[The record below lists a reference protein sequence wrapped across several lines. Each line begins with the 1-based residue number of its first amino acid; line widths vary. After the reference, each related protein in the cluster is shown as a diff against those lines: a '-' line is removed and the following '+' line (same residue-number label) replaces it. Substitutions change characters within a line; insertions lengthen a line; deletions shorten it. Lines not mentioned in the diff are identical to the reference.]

1 MSEAVTLIM
10 GQSWSWGSQIAVSRP
25 NILDNLNF
33 ENDNIPDIIN
43 LEELKINNS
52 VIKPIHHAVVY
63 GRKPLIQKQL
73 SLKKKKQQQQKT
85 KVILNYWNKLKLNWN
100 GILVKIDVNNE
111 HLLLPK
117 KYHCLILKELHE
129 NMGHL
134 GFDKVVELVK
144 QRFYWWNYENNL
156 KTFIKKYCQ
165 CLKNKKPNQTK
176 KHH

>member
-10 GQSWSWGSQIAVSRP
+10 GQSWSWGSQIAVSTP

-33 ENDNIPDIIN
+33 EIDNIPDIIN
-43 LEELKINNS
+43 LEELKINKS

-63 GRKPLIQKQL
+63 GRKPLNSEATKFE
-73 SLKKKKQQQQKT
+73 KKKTKKT
-85 KVILNYWNKLKLNWN
+85 KVIINYWNKLKLNWN

-134 GFDKVVELVK
+134 RFDKVVELVK
-144 QRFYWWNYENNL
+144 QRFYWWNYENNM

>member
-73 SLKKKKQQQQKT
+73 SLKKKQQQQKT

-165 CLKNKKPNQTK
+165 CL
-176 KHH
+176 